1 MGKILLIG
9 EIVFFSPSRSSTQQL
24 AEQGRAGDPQ
34 QEEPTDHNNR
44 RHRVSLSNP
53 SILIVEDDPMTRSFL
68 KAVLEAEGYDVTEA
82 ETGAEMFAALDGAN
96 FDVIVLDIMLPDGN
110 GVDFA
115 RTLRRTSILP
125 IIFAT
130 AVTDTDTR
138 RHAIG
143 LMQVDYVTKPFD
155 AKELVLRIKN
165 IRTMAPVMEDP
176 NNRDLPK
183 PIAADAMPWYRAP
196 LVWGPAVA
204 FLVIVLGGIFVIP
217 GEEDP
222 TSLRAQQSAAQVQRN
237 ADTATSRAADAAAA
251 DTVARNSGSSIV
263 LTDTPPAS
271 QAAGGAGAAGGAI
284 ADGSAAAPDQSPE
297 QKILAAC
304 GELPVSEHW
313 NNNSIKRVLRN
324 VRFVHQGNWG
334 EYLQSWVER
343 LKNVQ
348 DLESSGKPI
357 ELQKKGVVLSGKE
370 LTKYVDLMENR
381 VRYLRCASQI
391 VQTIK

>member
-1 MGKILLIG
+1 M
-9 EIVFFSPSRSSTQQL
+9 
-24 AEQGRAGDPQ
+24 
-34 QEEPTDHNNR
+34 
-44 RHRVSLSNP
+44 SLSNP
-53 SILIVEDDPMTRSFL
+53 KILIVEDDPMIRSFL
-68 KAVLEAEGYDVTEA
+68 KAVLEGENYDVTEA

-115 RTLRRTSILP
+115 RTLRRTSTLP

-176 NNRDLPK
+176 NARDLPK
-183 PIAADAMPWYRAP
+183 PVADVETPWYKAP
-196 LVWGPAVA
+196 LVWGPAAA
-204 FLVIVLGGIFVIP
+204 FLVIILGGIFVIP
-217 GEEDP
+217 GDEDP
-222 TSLRAQQSAAQVQRN
+222 TVLRAQQSAAQVQRN
-237 ADTATSRAADAAAA
+237 ADTATNRAADAAAA
-251 DTVARNSGSSIV
+251 STAAENSGSSTI
-263 LTDTPPAS
+263 LTDAPPAS
-271 QAAGGAGAAGGAI
+271 QDAGNAGATGGAAASGGDAVVE
-284 ADGSAAAPDQSPE
+284 GSPE

-334 EYLQSWVER
+334 EYLELWVER

-348 DLESSGKPI
+348 DLESTGKPV
-357 ELQKKGVVLSGKE
+357 ELQKKGVILSGKE
-370 LTKYVDLMENR
+370 LEKYVDLMETR
-381 VRYLRCASQI
+381 VRYLRCASLI

>member
-1 MGKILLIG
+1 ML
-9 EIVFFSPSRSSTQQL
+9 
-24 AEQGRAGDPQ
+24 
-34 QEEPTDHNNR
+34 
-44 RHRVSLSNP
+44 
-53 SILIVEDDPMTRSFL
+53 RSFL
-68 KAVLEAEGYDVTEA
+68 TAVLEADDYDVTA
-82 ETGAEMFAALDGAN
+82 VETGAEMFAALDGRHV
-96 FDVIVLDIMLPDGN
+96 DVIILDIMLPDGN

-115 RTLRRTSILP
+115 RTLRRTSNLP

-155 AKELVLRIKN
+155 AKELLLRVRN

-176 NNRDLPK
+176 NARDLPK
-183 PIAADAMPWYRAP
+183 PVAADATPWYRAP
-196 LVWGPAVA
+196 LVWGPAAA
-204 FLVIVLGGIFVIP
+204 FLVIVLGGLFIIP

-222 TSLRAQQSAAQVQRN
+222 ATLRAEQASAQEERNSETAAVQ
-237 ADTATSRAADAAAA
+237 AAEAAAA
-251 DTVARNSGSSIV
+251 KSAARAAGSSTV
-263 LTDTPPAS
+263 LTDAPPAS
-271 QAAGGAGAAGGAI
+271 QAPGGG
-284 ADGSAAAPDQSPE
+284 AAAPDANGDGPVADGSPE
-297 QKILAAC
+297 HKIFEAC

-324 VRFVHQGNWG
+324 VRFVHRGNWG
-334 EYLQSWVER
+334 EYLDTWVQR

-348 DLESSGKPI
+348 ELESSGKPV

-370 LTKYVDLMENR
+370 LEKYVDLMEKR